1 MSQFNKGLSN
11 VSYTN
16 KDFNTIY
23 PELLDLA
30 KSLSYKWDPTV
41 SDESDP
47 AVVLVKLAALMT
59 DKINYVSDKNILE
72 ATPWSVT
79 QLGNAR
85 AIFDQCGYSMKHYN
99 SATVDL
105 KIRIDVEPTS
115 DTMYQGS
122 VSLNTVS
129 LEDSGERTYTIPRF
143 TMVSDSENSLV
154 YTTVKPV
161 QISSNKAF
169 SNVTAI
175 QGVKVDYDVDGD
187 TIINSAHLDHQRRL
201 YFTELNVAENGI
213 FIRNVNSD
221 SIGNYDSWQRVDNLE
236 TQPLNKPCYKFGVTR
251 DGTRCYIQ
259 FPSNI
264 DNLIGDGLNITYV
277 VSDGLNGNAGR
288 KILTQLYTDSVDGV
302 KVEFDSY
309 TATTTLN
316 NDNLYII
323 NDSSAANGKDPESID
338 DAWLNYERIK
348 GTFDTLVT
356 LQDYNNF
363 LKTSGKASN
372 GVVCDRTNDPQRSI
386 NIMTQN
392 VTGNK
397 SVETK
402 VMSKVKTVTDTSG
415 VEREIV
421 QPSMEP
427 YDLCIYALQHVDN
440 VIDAVSY
447 NKTFEILNNI
457 SDTASEKLIQLRKL
471 IEDNKSLQHNFINY
485 ESNRPIMIFNKYPIK
500 AKVVPQFKLTASQ
513 IKEVLKNVKE
523 SLYKALNASKLEFGA
538 PISYNDIYDT
548 ILDAD
553 ARIKTVVLDSISYT
567 THVCYEHAGS
577 LKHLEL
583 QEGYL
588 KQLADGNANINED
601 EKRIIEEIVLKSLLS
616 GATPALDITD
626 TFSFSLE
633 QEALYFGA
641 TPVDDVNSPDSNT
654 NVEQVPGSNE
664 YAVKGTISSVCQNIK
679 KVSTSTTIPVQP
691 SSGDP
696 IDTEVTYSCGWTYD
710 AHAGTYKIN
719 ETDYD
724 GILEVSSGSI
734 LVKLP
739 SNLYC
744 DNTLKFKIMLDK
756 ITVSGEEDY
765 TLILDDIAVN
775 AKGNIVTTNEYVNLS
790 LVPNTGTDSET
801 YRTCIKVDN
810 KSAAF
815 VWGSGSVSYTGV
827 QKLETSKA
835 DVTVLENENVVF
847 TAPNLILHR
856 EYSSYCKFISNV
868 AIPKNIEYFLK
879 EGEYVLCMWKVNN
892 DDAYYTYNKYTKG
905 TVICSTFDISVNSN
919 DVINHSSL
927 DKLVDRLGV
936 NAESGTIKN
945 AADNT
950 IIKDLISS
958 RYVLSGVDSITA
970 KKLNVVTIN
979 NTTDGT
985 TSLFWILNTSSVREG
1000 KNVSYLF
1007 DDSCLV
1013 QIDGKD
1019 VLQYELKPGEYLIYP
1034 SQDKTI
1040 VNILGTGT
1048 RIRITVDTDANR
1060 GEILSALKTSLV
1072 CPVVSYEEMLQEG
1085 PIDYLADKW
1094 CYCETENTYAITAT
1108 EMQYVQLGEG
1118 CTITFEN
1125 KTGSTTA
1132 FNLTNEVRPLTDYII
1147 SYLTS
1152 DSTEPKYLSPI
1163 SDLYNGWSCHAIL
1176 NFVATDKNPQKLLA
1190 LHNHK
1195 IEFEYERIPEG
1206 SNSVHISKKVIKCPY
1221 ITTDFVL
1228 NYKLLFSHSLSGTIG
1243 ADGSYTGTLKIE
1255 KDDNY
1260 IFSTDIEN
1268 SSIVLS
1274 LEGEDTIIDA
1284 SNLQSI
1290 TLTPGEYTFIVR
1302 GVADS
1307 DFILTYINDLTVQLS
1322 TINGTIGENG
1332 MYTTTLHISDAG
1344 EYIFLTND
1352 LKKPHIALKR
1362 SEDSIS
1368 IEFGPNMP
1376 VDLLEGDY
1384 EVTVYEDTRPDV
1396 YVSTSSPVNVLGG
1409 TNVDVTTIDA
1419 AGQLTYI
1426 DAYTFKRTTSDV
1438 DKNTEKYSD
1447 NEFDTSVRLEYD
1459 SAQGCYSKSLSFRL
1473 PEGFKY
1479 IIPICPR
1486 VETSKFE
1493 IYEEKVEDDG
1503 VSSETLLS
1511 TLTQNTD
1518 LKDCRVYYI
1527 LEDVSTQNSQLTW
1540 KIKAIPK
1547 ITWTKSLDD
1556 ETLKFIEQEDV
1567 KTIKLEAV
1575 KAGDGSISVNIAGLI
1590 VDLNISINDSLDIS
1604 ITGVHDPDSPP
1615 EAPQTFISYDNIDK
1629 ILSVNFQK
1637 GEDTRVSPIKIVI
1650 QSPSQ
1655 VRKDSSTDKNY
1666 YIQLLNDDATL
1677 KYMDNDNIFDFAH
1690 VPETPILNPLAAS
1703 SFVQNNHPYNHI
1715 TICQWDL
1722 SNIEKDIEVLNSI
1735 RS

>member
-105 KIRIDVEPTS
+105 KVRIDVEPTS

-122 VSLNTVS
+122 VSLSTVS

-161 QISSNKAF
+161 QISSNKSF

-187 TIINSAHLDHQRRL
+187 TIINSAHLDPQRRL

-213 FIRNVNSD
+213 FIRNVSSD

-236 TQPLNKPCYKFGVTR
+236 TQPLNKHCYKFGVTR

-288 KILTQLYTDSVDGV
+288 KILTQLYTDSVDDV

-323 NDSSAANGKDPESID
+323 NDSSASNGKDPESID
-338 DAWLNYERIK
+338 DAWLNYERTK

-372 GVVCDRTNDPQRSI
+372 GIVCDRTNDPQRST
-386 NIMTQN
+386 NIITQN

-415 VEREIV
+415 VGRDVV

-538 PISYNDIYDT
+538 AISYNDIYDT
-548 ILDAD
+548 ILNAD

-577 LKHLEL
+577 LKQLEL

-588 KQLADGNANINED
+588 RQLADGTAIMDTD

-616 GATPALDITD
+616 GATPAFDITG

-633 QEALYFGA
+633 QQALYFGA
-641 TPVDDVNSPDSNT
+641 TPVSDSNSPDYNIST
-654 NVEQVPGSNE
+654 NVETVPGSSE
-664 YAVKGTISSVCQNIK
+664 SAVKGTISSVCQNIK
-679 KVSTSTTIPVQP
+679 KVSTYTTIPVVPTTTYVDAQNQTQSY
-691 SSGDP
+691 SS
-696 IDTEVTYSCGWTYD
+696 DTEITYSCGWTYD
-710 AHAGTYKIN
+710 AGTYEIN
-719 ETDYD
+719 ETEYEDVLD
-724 GILEVSSGSI
+724 VSAEKIS
-734 LVKLP
+734 VKLP
-739 SNLYC
+739 SNVHC
-744 DNTLKFKIMLDK
+744 DNTLKFKVMLDK
-756 ITVSGEEDY
+756 ITESGEEDY

-775 AKGNIVTTNEYVNLS
+775 AHGNIVTTNDYVYLS
-790 LVPNTGTDSET
+790 LVTDT
-801 YRTCIKVDN
+801 DTCIEITP
-810 KSAAF
+810 KSDAF

-827 QKLETSKA
+827 QTLTTSKA
-835 DVTVLENENVVF
+835 NVTVLENENVVF
-847 TAPNLILHR
+847 TAPNLILDR

-879 EGEYVLCMWKVNN
+879 EGEYVLCMWKANS

-905 TVICSTFDISVNSN
+905 NVICSTFDISVNSN

-936 NAESGTIKN
+936 NAKSGTIKN

-979 NTTDGT
+979 NTTNGT
-985 TSLFWILNTSSVREG
+985 TSLFWILNTSSVKEG

-1094 CYCETENTYAITAT
+1094 CYCETENTYAVTAT

-1125 KTGSTTA
+1125 KKGSTTA
-1132 FNLTNEVRPLTDYII
+1132 FNLTNEVRPLTDYMI

-1163 SDLYNGWSCHAIL
+1163 SDLYNGWSCNAIL

-1190 LHNHK
+1190 LHDHQV
-1195 IEFEYERIPEG
+1195 IFEYERIPTG
-1206 SNSVHISKKVIKCPY
+1206 SDSVHISKKVIKCP
-1221 ITTDFVL
+1221 
-1228 NYKLLFSHSLSGTIG
+1228 
-1243 ADGSYTGTLKIE
+1243 
-1255 KDDNY
+1255 DNQ
-1260 IFSTDIEN
+1260 TDI
-1268 SSIVLS
+1268 
-1274 LEGEDTIIDA
+1274 
-1284 SNLQSI
+1284 
-1290 TLTPGEYTFIVR
+1290 FI
-1302 GVADS
+1302 
-1307 DFILTYINDLTVQLS
+1307 
-1322 TINGTIGENG
+1322 
-1332 MYTTTLHISDAG
+1332 
-1344 EYIFLTND
+1344 
-1352 LKKPHIALKR
+1352 
-1362 SEDSIS
+1362 
-1368 IEFGPNMP
+1368 
-1376 VDLLEGDY
+1376 
-1384 EVTVYEDTRPDV
+1384 
-1396 YVSTSSPVNVLGG
+1396 STSAPVNVLGG
-1409 TNVDVTTIDA
+1409 INIDVTTIDA

-1426 DAYTFKRTTSDV
+1426 DAYTFKKTTSDA
-1438 DKNTEKYSD
+1438 DENTEKYSD

-1459 SAQGCYSKSLSFRL
+1459 SAQGCYSKSLSFCL

-1493 IYEEKVEDDG
+1493 IYEKVGGGEF
-1503 VSSETLLS
+1503 SATPLS
-1511 TLTQNTD
+1511 TLTENTD
-1518 LKDCRVYYI
+1518 LKDCRVYYM
-1527 LEDVSTQNSQLTW
+1527 LKDVSAQNSQLTW
-1540 KIKAIPK
+1540 KINAVPK
-1547 ITWTKSLDD
+1547 ITWTKSLAD
-1556 ETLKFIEQEDV
+1556 ETLKFIKQDDV

-1575 KAGDGSISVNIAGLI
+1575 KAGNGSISVNIAGLI
-1590 VDLNISINDSLDIS
+1590 VDLNISIDDSLNIS
-1604 ITGVHDPDSPP
+1604 ITGLPTTPP
-1615 EAPQTFISYDNIDK
+1615 AAPQTYISYDNTNK
-1629 ILSVNFQK
+1629 ILRVNFQ
-1637 GEDTRVSPIKIVI
+1637 GEDTTISPIKIVI

-1655 VRKDSSTDKNY
+1655 VRKDSSMDNNY

-1703 SFVQNNHPYNHI
+1703 SFVQSNHPYNHI

>member
-105 KIRIDVEPTS
+105 KVRIDVEPTS

-122 VSLNTVS
+122 VSLSTVS

-161 QISSNKAF
+161 QISSNKSF

-187 TIINSAHLDHQRRL
+187 TIINSAHLDSQRRL

-213 FIRNVNSD
+213 FIRNVSSD

-236 TQPLNKPCYKFGVTR
+236 TQPLNKHCYKFGVTR

-264 DNLIGDGLNITYV
+264 DNLVGDGLNITYV

-288 KILTQLYTDSVDGV
+288 KILTQLYTDSVDEV

-323 NDSSAANGKDPESID
+323 NDSSASNGKDPESID
-338 DAWLNYERIK
+338 DAWLNYERTK

-372 GVVCDRTNDPQRSI
+372 GIVCDRTNDPQRST
-386 NIMTQN
+386 NIITQN

-415 VEREIV
+415 VGRDVV

-447 NKTFEILNNI
+447 NKTFEILNNV

-538 PISYNDIYDT
+538 AISYNDIYDT
-548 ILDAD
+548 ILNAD

-567 THVCYEHAGS
+567 TYVCYEHAGS
-577 LKHLEL
+577 LKQLEL

-588 KQLADGNANINED
+588 KQLADGNATIDTD

-616 GATPALDITD
+616 GATPAFDITG

-633 QEALYFGA
+633 QQAMYFGA
-641 TPVDDVNSPDSNT
+641 TLVDDPNSEDFNDPN
-654 NVEQVPGSNE
+654 NIEIVPGTSAS
-664 YAVKGTISSVCQNIK
+664 AVKGTISSVCQNIK
-679 KVSTSTTIPVQP
+679 KVSTYTTIPVRPTTEYVDAQNQTQNY
-691 SSGDP
+691 SS
-696 IDTEVTYSCGWTYD
+696 DTEITYSCGWTYD
-710 AHAGTYKIN
+710 AKAKTYEIN
-719 ETDYD
+719 ETEYEDVLD
-724 GILEVSSGSI
+724 VSAEKIS
-734 LVKLP
+734 VKLP
-739 SNLYC
+739 SNVHC
-744 DNTLKFKIMLDK
+744 DNTLKFKVMLDK
-756 ITVSGEEDY
+756 ITESGEEDY

-775 AKGNIVTTNEYVNLS
+775 AHGNIVTTNDYVYLS
-790 LVPNTGTDSET
+790 LVTNTDT
-801 YRTCIKVDN
+801 YIEITP
-810 KSAAF
+810 KSDAF

-827 QKLETSKA
+827 QTLTTSKA
-835 DVTVLENENVVF
+835 DVPVLENENIVF
-847 TAPNLILHR
+847 TAPNLILDR

-879 EGEYVLCMWKVNN
+879 EGEYVLCMWKANS

-905 TVICSTFDISVNSN
+905 NVICSTFDISVNSN

-936 NAESGTIKN
+936 NAKSGTIKN

-979 NTTDGT
+979 NTTNGT
-985 TSLFWILNTSSVREG
+985 TSLFWILNTSSVKEG

-1060 GEILSALKTSLV
+1060 SEILSALKTSLV

-1125 KTGSTTA
+1125 KNGSVIP
-1132 FNLTNEVRPLTDYII
+1132 FNLTNEVRPLTDYMI

-1163 SDLYNGWSCHAIL
+1163 SDLYNGWSCNAIL

-1190 LHNHK
+1190 SHDHQVV
-1195 IEFEYERIPEG
+1195 FEYERIPTG
-1206 SNSVHISKKVIKCPY
+1206 SDSVHISKKVIKCPY
-1221 ITTDFVL
+1221 SNQDYVITCTNND
-1228 NYKLLFSHSLSGTIG
+1228 TEE
-1243 ADGSYTGTLKIE
+1243 SYQINGTLIE
-1255 KDDNY
+1255 GHSENSHLFIVSESGNY
-1260 IFSTDIEN
+1260 TFSCNLDTEYVVQISITQPTRFIGEVSN
-1268 SSIVLS
+1268 SSID
-1274 LEGEDTIIDA
+1274 LESGIYLL
-1284 SNLQSI
+1284 N
-1290 TLTPGEYTFIVR
+1290 VM
-1302 GVADS
+1302 S
-1307 DFILTYINDLTVQLS
+1307 DN
-1322 TINGTIGENG
+1322 
-1332 MYTTTLHISDAG
+1332 
-1344 EYIFLTND
+1344 
-1352 LKKPHIALKR
+1352 
-1362 SEDSIS
+1362 
-1368 IEFGPNMP
+1368 
-1376 VDLLEGDY
+1376 
-1384 EVTVYEDTRPDV
+1384 RPDV

-1409 TNVDVTTIDA
+1409 INVDVTTIDA

-1426 DAYTFKRTTSDV
+1426 DAYTFKRTTSDA
-1438 DKNTEKYSD
+1438 DENTEKYSD

-1459 SAQGCYSKSLSFRL
+1459 STQGCYSKSLSFCL

-1493 IYEEKVEDDG
+1493 IYEKVGNGEF
-1503 VSSETLLS
+1503 SATPLS
-1511 TLTQNTD
+1511 ALTQNND
-1518 LKDCRVYYI
+1518 LKDCRVYYM
-1527 LEDVSTQNSQLTW
+1527 LKDVTAQNSQLTW
-1540 KIKAIPK
+1540 KINAVPK

-1556 ETLKFIEQEDV
+1556 ETLKFIRQEDV
-1567 KTIKLEAV
+1567 KTIKLEPLQ
-1575 KAGDGSISVNIAGLI
+1575 AGNGTISVNIAGLV
-1590 VDLNISINDSLDIS
+1590 VDLNISIDPSTNIS
-1604 ITGVHDPDSPP
+1604 VTGLPASTPA
-1615 EAPQTFISYDNIDK
+1615 APQTYISYDSTNK
-1629 ILSVNFQK
+1629 ILGVNFQE
-1637 GEDTRVSPIKIVI
+1637 GEDTTVSPIKIVI

-1655 VRKDSSTDKNY
+1655 VRKDSSIDNNY

-1690 VPETPILNPLAAS
+1690 IPETPILNPLAAS
-1703 SFVQNNHPYNHI
+1703 SFVQSNHPYNHI